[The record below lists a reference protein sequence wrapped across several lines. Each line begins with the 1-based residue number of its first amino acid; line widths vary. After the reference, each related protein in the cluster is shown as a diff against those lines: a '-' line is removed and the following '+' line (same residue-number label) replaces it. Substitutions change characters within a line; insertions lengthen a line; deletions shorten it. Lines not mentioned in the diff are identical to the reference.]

1 MKITQKEFE
10 LFRQLIQEK
19 CGIALDNSKGYLL
32 ENRLA
37 RMLKESL
44 CNNFGELYF
53 KLKNSRSESM
63 LNKMIEAVTTK
74 ETLWFRDQ
82 YPFKALHHIIFPAII
97 EKSQT
102 SDINIWSAG
111 CSTGQE
117 TYSIAIT
124 AQEFRKTTSQGHNFI
139 NRISILGTDISARSV
154 EHALIGE
161 YDEIAIQ
168 RGLSAARLNQYF
180 YKNGN
185 NWQLNDSIK
194 KITLFEYQNLL
205 DLPRRF
211 GPFDVIFIRNVMIYF
226 SEDLKKRILKRITS
240 ILKKDG
246 YLFLGTG
253 ETVQGYSDQFAT
265 LKYEGGM
272 YFQLLQGV

>member
-37 RMLKESL
+37 RMLKDSL
-44 CNNFGELYF
+44 CNNFGELYY
-53 KLKNSRSESM
+53 KLKNTRSESM

-82 YPFKALHHIIFPAII
+82 YPFKALHNIIFPAII
-97 EKSQT
+97 EKSRT
-102 SDINIWSAG
+102 SDMNIWSAG

-117 TYSIAIT
+117 TYSIAIV
-124 AQEFRKTTSQGHNFI
+124 AQEFRKTISQGHNFI
-139 NRISILGTDISARSV
+139 NRISILGTDISTHSI

-168 RGLSAARLNQYF
+168 RGLSRVRLNKNF

-185 NWQLNDSIK
+185 NWQINDSIK
-194 KITLFEYQNLL
+194 KMTLFEYQNLL
-205 DLPRRF
+205 DLPKRF

-226 SEDLKKRILKRITS
+226 SEDLKKRILKRIAS
-240 ILKKDG
+240 ILKKNG

-253 ETVQGYSDQFAT
+253 ETVQGYSDRFAT

-272 YFQLLQGV
+272 YFQLL

>member
-1 MKITQKEFE
+1 MKITQNEFE
-10 LFRQLIQEK
+10 LFRRLIQEK

-37 RMLKESL
+37 RMLTESL
-44 CNNFGELYF
+44 CNNFGELYY
-53 KLKNSRSESM
+53 KLKNSKSESM

-82 YPFKALHHIIFPAII
+82 YPFKALHEIIFPTVLQ
-97 EKSQT
+97 KNKT

-111 CSTGQE
+111 CSSGQE

-124 AQEFRKTTSQGHNFI
+124 AQEFRKSISQGQNFI
-139 NRISILGTDISARSV
+139 NRVSILGTDISTRSI

-161 YDEIAIQ
+161 YDDIAIQ
-168 RGLSAARLNQYF
+168 RGLSSKRLNQFF

-185 NWQLNDSIK
+185 NWQINDSIK
-194 KITLFEYQNLL
+194 KMTLFEYQNLL
-205 DLPRRF
+205 DLPKRF
-211 GPFDVIFIRNVMIYF
+211 GPFDIIFIRNVMIYF
-226 SEDLKKRILKRITS
+226 SEDLKKRLFKRISS
-240 ILKKDG
+240 ILKKNG

-253 ETVQGYSDQFAT
+253 EAVQGYSDKFST
-265 LKYEGGM
+265 LKYEGGI
-272 YFQLLQGV
+272 YFQLL

>member
-1 MKITQKEFE
+1 MKITQKEFD
-10 LFRQLIQEK
+10 LFRQFIQEK

-37 RMLKESL
+37 RLLKESL
-44 CNNFGELYF
+44 CNNFSELYY
-53 KLKNSRSESM
+53 KLKNSKSETM
-63 LNKMIEAVTTK
+63 LNKMIEAITTK
-74 ETLWFRDQ
+74 ETLWFRDH
-82 YPFKALHHIIFPAII
+82 YPFKAMQEVIFPAINQ
-97 EKSQT
+97 KSQT
-102 SDINIWSAG
+102 SDIHIWSSG

-124 AQEFRKTTSQGHNFI
+124 AQEFRKKITHGQNFI
-139 NRISILGTDISARSV
+139 NRLSILGTDISSRSI

-161 YDEIAIQ
+161 YDELAIQ
-168 RGLSAARLNQYF
+168 RGLPETRLKEYF

-185 NWQLNDSIK
+185 NWQINDSIK
-194 KITLFEYQNLL
+194 KMTIFEYLNLL
-205 DLPRRF
+205 DLPKRF

-226 SEDLKKRILKRITS
+226 SEDLKKRIFKRITS
-240 ILKKDG
+240 ILKKNG

-265 LKYEGGM
+265 LKYEGGI
-272 YFQLLQGV
+272 YFQLV

>member
-1 MKITQKEFE
+1 MKITQKEFD
-10 LFRQLIQEK
+10 LFRRLIQEK

-44 CNNFGELYF
+44 CNNFGELYY
-53 KLKNSRSESM
+53 KLKNSQSESM

-82 YPFKALHHIIFPAII
+82 YPFKALNDVIFPAII
-97 EKSQT
+97 QKSKT
-102 SDINIWSAG
+102 SDITIWSAG

-124 AQEFRKTTSQGHNFI
+124 AQEFRKTISQGQNFI
-139 NRISILGTDISARSV
+139 NRLSILGTDISTRSI

-168 RGLSAARLNQYF
+168 RGLPETRLNQNF
-180 YKNGN
+180 YQNGN
-185 NWQLNDSIK
+185 NWQINDAIK
-194 KITLFEYQNLL
+194 KMTIFEYQNLL
-205 DLPRRF
+205 DLPKKF

-226 SEDLKKRILKRITS
+226 SEDLKKRLFNRIST
-240 ILKKDG
+240 ILKKNG

-253 ETVQGYSDQFAT
+253 ETVQGYSDQFST
-265 LKYEGGM
+265 LKYEGGI
-272 YFQLLQGV
+272 YFQIL

>member
-10 LFRQLIQEK
+10 LFRRLIQEQ

-37 RMLKESL
+37 RMLAESL
-44 CNNFGELYF
+44 CNNFGELYY
-53 KLKNSRSESM
+53 KLKNSKSESM

-82 YPFKALHHIIFPAII
+82 YPFKALKEIIFPALLQ
-97 EKSQT
+97 KDRT
-102 SDINIWSAG
+102 SDIHIWSAG
-111 CSTGQE
+111 CSFGQE

-124 AQEFRKTTSQGHNFI
+124 AQEFRKTVRQGQSFV
-139 NRISILGTDISARSV
+139 NRISILGTDISNRSI

-168 RGLSAARLNQYF
+168 RGLSATRLNQFF

-185 NWQLNDSIK
+185 NWQINDSIK
-194 KITLFEYQNLL
+194 KMTLFEYQNLL
-205 DLPRRF
+205 DLPKRF
-211 GPFDVIFIRNVMIYF
+211 GPFDIIFIRNVMIYF
-226 SEDLKKRILKRITS
+226 SEDLKKRLFKRIAS
-240 ILKKDG
+240 ILKKNG

-253 ETVQGYSDQFAT
+253 ETVQGYSDQFST
-265 LKYEGGM
+265 LKYEGGL
-272 YFQLLQGV
+272 YFQLL

>member
-1 MKITQKEFE
+1 MKITQREFD
-10 LFRQLIQEK
+10 LFRRLIQEK

-37 RMLKESL
+37 RMLTESL
-44 CNNFGELYF
+44 CNNFGELYY
-53 KLKNSRSESM
+53 KLKNSKSDSM
-63 LNKMIEAVTTK
+63 LNKMVEAVTTK

-82 YPFKALHHIIFPAII
+82 YPFKALQNIIFPAIVQ
-97 EKSQT
+97 KTQT

-117 TYSIAIT
+117 AYSVAIT
-124 AQEFRKTTSQGHNFI
+124 AQEFRKTISQGQNFI
-139 NRISILGTDISARSV
+139 NRISILGTDISSRSI

-168 RGLSAARLNQYF
+168 RGLSKSALNKYF

-185 NWQLNDSIK
+185 NWQINDAIK
-194 KITLFEYQNLL
+194 KMTLFEYQNLL
-205 DLPRRF
+205 DLPKRF
-211 GPFDVIFIRNVMIYF
+211 GPFDIIFIRNVMIYF
-226 SEDLKKRILKRITS
+226 SEDLKKRLLKQITS
-240 ILKKDG
+240 ILKKQG

-253 ETVQGYSDQFAT
+253 ETVQGYSDQFST
-265 LKYEGGM
+265 LKYEGGI
-272 YFQLLQGV
+272 YFQLM

>member
-1 MKITQKEFE
+1 MKITQKEFD
-10 LFRQLIQEK
+10 LFRRLIQEK

-44 CNNFGELYF
+44 CNNFGELYY
-53 KLKNSRSESM
+53 KLKNSQSESM

-82 YPFKALHHIIFPAII
+82 YPFKALYDIIFPAITQTS
-97 EKSQT
+97 KT
-102 SDINIWSAG
+102 SDINIWSSG

-124 AQEFRKTTSQGHNFI
+124 AQEFRKTISHGQSFI
-139 NRISILGTDISARSV
+139 NRLSILGTDISTRSI

-168 RGLSAARLNQYF
+168 RGLSETRLQQNF

-185 NWQLNDSIK
+185 NWQINDAIK
-194 KITLFEYQNLL
+194 KMTIFEYQNLL
-205 DLPRRF
+205 DLPKKF

-226 SEDLKKRILKRITS
+226 SEELKKRIFNRITT
-240 ILKKDG
+240 ILKNNG

-253 ETVQGYSDQFAT
+253 ETVQGYSDRFST
-265 LKYEGGM
+265 LKYEGGI
-272 YFQLLQGV
+272 YFQIL